1 MLFLGRI
8 ANKKFIVL
16 FLVPAVLYIGLI
28 SYMPLMEPDES
39 RYSLIPRT
47 MNVTGDYVTPHLKDV
62 VYIEKPPL
70 CYWAT
75 AMAFRIFGENEFSS
89 RLFAALCA
97 WGCILLA
104 YQMGMY
110 FHDEKTG
117 LYSAAVLSTC
127 IFHVTV
133 GRINILDMPLAFF
146 LCLAVWSGYRHFSDG
161 MRGRKW
167 IYGFYLFC
175 ALAFLTKGLIGIVLP
190 SSVIFIWLL
199 VSRRWR
205 DVLRMFSPVGAAIFL
220 AVSLPWLLLIQKANP
235 DFFWFFFVREHFL
248 RYTTSVHSRY
258 EPFYFFIP
266 VLVGGVIP
274 WLGFLYQAGRG
285 IGSRLKTI
293 FSAEEKRILI
303 TWIAFIFVFFSIS
316 SSKLIPYIAP
326 LFVPLAVLLG
336 HFFRTYE
343 DLHENP
349 SGITRPGTADY
360 VPIAVQTMLFIAL
373 AIAPVFLPK
382 NTMAFT
388 DWWPWIAVPVI
399 LQAGLAL
406 IPEYFRKRNGA
417 GWFAGIYVI
426 TSLFIISMT
435 FPISHYLTPFKSAYP
450 MVQAIKKHIPEGKQI
465 YLYNEIIYGIDFYAK
480 MRTPLVD
487 DIGELVYGVERMP
500 VEERKRYFIYSLDL
514 FNLYREGKELFLAT
528 EGRNN
533 IARLKQEAP
542 DMQILWTNGNY
553 YLIRLKKVIGNQ
565 G

>member
-1 MLFLGRI
+1 MGRI